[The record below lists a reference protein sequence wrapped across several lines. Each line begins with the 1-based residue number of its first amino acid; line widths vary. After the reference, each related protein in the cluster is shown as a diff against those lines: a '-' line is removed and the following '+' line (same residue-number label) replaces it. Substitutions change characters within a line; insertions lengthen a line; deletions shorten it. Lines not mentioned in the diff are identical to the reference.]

1 MVIHRIFKIK
11 SLFVTLNMHGLICT
25 KSEEKNGEMFTFMK
39 SNPFLSAMTE
49 WTTSGNNFEMKF
61 DEQEKSNFVRLSK

>member
-1 MVIHRIFKIK
+1 
-11 SLFVTLNMHGLICT
+11 MHQIRR
-25 KSEEKNGEMFTFMK
+25 KKRRDVYIYEIE
-39 SNPFLSAMTE
+39 PFLSAMTE